1 LILIL
6 KAGGLLDRPSKENP
20 AQWVRQFGILNG
32 VIAGPLDGYRRML
45 EQARAVPGIL
55 HAGAST
61 NIPLLGS
68 GPDASMQVEGRLH
81 SSGTAPSPAI
91 RLITDGYVEAI
102 GMSVVRGRSMQAS
115 DIVSG
120 APPVAVINE
129 RLASLAWP
137 GEDPIGK
144 RLSTWTH
151 QPDTPEWREVVGVVS
166 DARSFGPDTPP
177 VPELF
182 LPYTQPPLSAWGTFQ
197 RSMAL
202 VVRTTGD
209 PAGYAPSLRRVVRS
223 VDSSLP
229 LYDVLT
235 MKEALSADA
244 AGARFSTW
252 LLSLLAAAG
261 LVLAAVG
268 IYGVVAYFVTQRTPE
283 IGLRLALG
291 ATPRSVLMMVVR
303 HGAALTVAGVT
314 IGLTGALAAT
324 RMVTTM
330 LFEIT
335 ATDPPAYAGGAIA
348 LLAIALFAC
357 VVPALRAV
365 RVSPMQSLAE
375 L

>member
-1 LILIL
+1 
-6 KAGGLLDRPSKENP
+6 
-20 AQWVRQFGILNG
+20 
-32 VIAGPLDGYRRML
+32 
-45 EQARAVPGIL
+45 
-55 HAGAST
+55 
-61 NIPLLGS
+61 
-68 GPDASMQVEGRLH
+68 
-81 SSGTAPSPAI
+81 
-91 RLITDGYVEAI
+91 
-102 GMSVVRGRSMQAS
+102 
-115 DIVSG
+115 
-120 APPVAVINE
+120 
-129 RLASLAWP
+129 
-137 GEDPIGK
+137 
-144 RLSTWTH
+144 
-151 QPDTPEWREVVGVVS
+151 
-166 DARSFGPDTPP
+166 
-177 VPELF
+177 
-182 LPYTQPPLSAWGTFQ
+182 
-197 RSMAL
+197 
-202 VVRTTGD
+202 
-209 PAGYAPSLRRVVRS
+209 
-223 VDSSLP
+223 
-229 LYDVLT
+229 